1 MIIMETKKNDFL
13 EELDRMLETGE
24 IMRFKDVKYYFG
36 NFTGKMVKPIEDDLN
51 HEKIRKGDP
60 VVIFNAEEYLKY
72 RKGLELLMEDIK
84 KSNKRMRDKRFNE
97 H

>member
-1 MIIMETKKNDFL
+1 METKKDDFL
-13 EELDRMLETGE
+13 DELDRMLETGE

-51 HEKIRKGDP
+51 YKKFSKGDP

-72 RKGLELLMEDIK
+72 RKGIDLLIEDMK
-84 KSNKRMRDKRFNE
+84 KPSMR
-97 H
+97 